1 MSVES
6 SSHSKAI
13 PIDDVRDVVGRL
25 LPRYRA
31 TLEELARIESVSW
44 PSFDASQVQRSA
56 EFVAEAASAL
66 EIFEGGVAIVRAR
79 IGESGELGQPAVI
92 ARREPKNGAP
102 TVLLY
107 AHHDVQ
113 PPGDSLG
120 WETPPF
126 VPTLKGERL
135 YGRGVADDK
144 AGVISHLAALEAL
157 FEVDPE
163 TPLGVVLFIEGE
175 EEYGSP
181 SFGNL
186 LKDQRNRLESDVI
199 IVADS
204 GNWTTEIP
212 ALTVSLRGNA
222 TLRVNVRTLDHALH
236 SGMFGGVVPDAMMAL
251 VQILSRLHQADGSIA
266 VPGLVSSSAPVPA
279 YTEQTLRDESGLLT
293 GVSPIG
299 RGDFLD
305 RIWNQPSI
313 TVIGLD
319 APATHASSNTL
330 LPEASAMVS
339 LRVAPGQDAQSA
351 ADVLATF
358 LTQDAPWGAQVDVEI
373 MGTGSAF
380 KMDPTNDVVDLIKE
394 SMKAA
399 WNVAPVDI
407 GVGGSIPFIADF
419 VEEFP
424 GAVVLVTGIE
434 DPGTRAHSPNES
446 LHLPTFERAIVT
458 QAHFLLE
465 MGARAE
471 HPAG

>member
-6 SSHSKAI
+6 SSHSEAVK
-13 PIDDVRDVVGRL
+13 IDTIRQAVADL
-25 LPRYRA
+25 LPRYRSA
-31 TLEELARIESVSW
+31 LEDLARIESVSW
-44 PSFDASQVQRSA
+44 PSFDQTQVQRSA
-56 EFVAEAASAL
+56 EFVFAAATAL
-66 EIFEGGVAIVRAR
+66 GIFDGGVAVVRANV
-79 IGESGELGQPAVI
+79 GDSDELGQPAVI
-92 ARREPKNGAP
+92 ARREPKDGAP

-113 PPGDSLG
+113 PPGDASS
-120 WETPPF
+120 WDTPAF
-126 VPTLKGERL
+126 VPTQKGDRL

-144 AGVISHLAALEAL
+144 AGVISHLAAIEAL
-157 FEVDPE
+157 FTVDPE
-163 TPLGVVLFIEGE
+163 TPLGLVLFVEGE

-186 LKDQRNRLESDVI
+186 LAGQRSRLEADVI

-222 TLRVNVRTLDHALH
+222 TLKVTVRTLDHALH
-236 SGMFGGVVPDAMMAL
+236 SGMFGGVVPDAMIPL
-251 VQILSRLHQADGSIA
+251 VRILGRLHKEDGSVA
-266 VPGLVSSSAPVPA
+266 VPGLASSSGPVPE
-279 YTEQTLRDESGLLT
+279 YTEETLREESGLLD
-293 GVSPIG
+293 GVSAVG
-299 RGDFLD
+299 HGEFLD

-319 APATHASSNTL
+319 APATSASSNTL

-339 LRVAPGQDAQSA
+339 LRVAPGQDAQA
-351 ADVLATF
+351 AAGVLAEF
-358 LTQDAPWGAQVDVEI
+358 LVQNPPLGAQVEVEI
-373 MGTGSAF
+373 VGSGSAF
-380 KMDPTNDVVDLIKE
+380 KMESTHEVVGRIKS

-399 WNVAPVDI
+399 WDVEPVDI

-434 DPGTRAHSPNES
+434 DPDTRAHSPNES
-446 LHLPTFERAIVT
+446 LHLPTFEKAIIT
-458 QAHFLLE
+458 QAHFLAG
-465 MGARAE
+465 MGAASA